1 MSKIL
6 IRGADIISM
15 DETTGIISGGDIAI
29 ENGNIKGIGPSG
41 WSGEWTPDQIIDA
54 TGKVVMPGLVNAH
67 THAAM
72 TLLRSYADDLQ
83 LMDWLQN
90 KIWPA
95 EAKLT
100 GEDVYWGTMLANL
113 EMIKSGTT
121 TFADMYFFMPE
132 VAKAVEE
139 SGMRAVLSRGM
150 VGVAPTAGQA
160 MEESRAFVQEWHRQ
174 AGGRITVQLGPHA
187 PYTCPPD
194 YLKKVLA
201 LAAELKVGIHIHL
214 AETRHEV
221 ETCLKDYGKTPIKLM
236 NELGLFEHQVLAAHC
251 VHLSDEEIEIL
262 AEKKVGVAHNPG
274 SNMKLA
280 SGVAP
285 VARLLSKGVAVGL
298 GTDGTAS
305 NNNLDMI
312 EELRLASLLQKV
324 HTEDP
329 TVVPALQAL
338 QMATTLG
345 ANALGL
351 DAHIGSLAI
360 GKKADVIILNLHAP
374 HLTPRHDIVSLL
386 TYAASAGDVE
396 TVIIDGK
403 IIMQDRQ
410 LQTLDE
416 EQIMWHAQ
424 KSAKR
429 LTAQ

>member
-1 MSKIL
+1 MQRIL
-6 IRGADIISM
+6 IRGADILAM
-15 DETTGIISGGDIAI
+15 DEKTGIIRGGDVAV
-29 ENGNIKGIGPSG
+29 ENGVIKGIGPAG
-41 WSGEWTPDQIIDA
+41 WAGNWVADKIIDA
-54 TGKVVMPGLVNAH
+54 PGKAVLPGLINAH

-83 LMDWLQN
+83 LMDWLEN

-100 GEDVYWGTMLANL
+100 GEDVYWGTMLAIL

-132 VAKAVEE
+132 VARAVEE
-139 SGMRAVLSRGM
+139 CGLRAVLSRGM
-150 VGVAPTAGQA
+150 VGVAPNATQA
-160 MEESRAFVQEWHRQ
+160 LEESRSFIQTWHKQ

-194 YLKKVLA
+194 YLAKVMD
-201 LAAELKVGIHIHL
+201 LAAEYEVGIHIHL
-214 AETRHEV
+214 AETKHEV

-236 NELGLFEHQVLAAHC
+236 YDLGLFKHQVLAAHC
-251 VHLSDEEIEIL
+251 VHLSDEEIDIL
-262 AEKKVGVAHNPG
+262 AANKVGIAHNPG

-285 VARLLSKGVAVGL
+285 VALLLDKGVNVGL

-312 EELRLASLLQKV
+312 EEIRLATLLQKV
-324 HTEDP
+324 HTADP

-338 QMATTLG
+338 EMATVLG
-345 ANALGL
+345 AKALGL
-351 DAHIGSLAI
+351 YDQIGTLSP
-360 GKKADVIILNLHAP
+360 GKRADLIIFNLKAP
-374 HLTPRHDIVSLL
+374 HLTPKHDLASLL
-386 TYAASAGDVE
+386 AYASSAADIE

-403 IIMQDRQ
+403 IVMENRQ
-410 LQTLDE
+410 LLTLDE
-416 EQIMWHAQ
+416 EKIMWHAQ
-424 KSAKR
+424 KCAVR
-429 LTAQ
+429 LTT

>member
-1 MSKIL
+1 MQSIL
-6 IRGADIISM
+6 IRGADIIPM
-15 DETTGIISGGDIAI
+15 DEQTGVMTGGDVAI
-29 ENGNIKGIGPSG
+29 ENGVIKGIGPSG
-41 WSGEWTPDQIIDA
+41 WTGDWRPDQIIEA
-54 TGKVVMPGLVNAH
+54 AGKVVLPGLVNAH

-72 TLLRSYADDLQ
+72 TLLRSYADDLP
-83 LMDWLQN
+83 LLDWLEN

-100 GEDVYWGTMLANL
+100 AEGVYWGTMLANL

-139 SGMRAVLSRGM
+139 SGIRAVLSRGM
-150 VGVAPTAGQA
+150 IGVAPTADQA
-160 MEESRAFVQEWHRQ
+160 MAESRAFVQEWHRQ

-194 YLKKVLA
+194 YLKKILA
-201 LAAELKVGIHIHL
+201 MAAELKVGIHIHL

-221 ETCLKDYGKTPIKLM
+221 ANCLKDYGKTPIKLM
-236 NELGLFEHQVLAAHC
+236 DDLGLFEHQVLAAHC
-251 VHLSDEEIEIL
+251 VHLTEEEIDIL
-262 AEKKVGVAHNPG
+262 AAKKVGVAHNPG

-285 VARLLSKGVAVGL
+285 VTRLLAKGAAVGL

-312 EELRLASLLQKV
+312 EELRLAALLQKV
-324 HTEDP
+324 HREDP
-329 TVVPALQAL
+329 LVVPAFQAL
-338 QMATTLG
+338 QMATIMG
-345 ANALGL
+345 ARALGL
-351 DAHIGSLAI
+351 QEQIGSI
-360 GKKADVIILNLHAP
+360 VKGKRADLIIFNFHAP

-386 TYAASAGDVE
+386 TYAAAAGDVE

-403 IIMQDRQ
+403 IIMKDRQ
-410 LQTLDE
+410 MLTLDE
-416 EQIMWHAQ
+416 EKIMWHAQ
-424 KSAKR
+424 KCAAR
-429 LTAQ
+429 LISK